1 MCQPAVDRLSS
12 LPAELQDEILVR
24 LDLRDAVR
32 NSVLSRT
39 WRDLWKSLSV
49 LSLSFPIGTQPS
61 VVDSILLPYIGPRV
75 SLFNFC
81 VNEAS
86 VGRIDDWL
94 VALSRCRVESIHISN
109 RLRSCDYFN
118 LHSSIFSLGDLVSLR
133 LVGCNIPPLPVG
145 FTSFPALQELDL
157 TFVNFPS
164 NEDKQLEAIIR
175 RSPFLH
181 TLFMC
186 NVCIPDGY
194 PDSVIEAPNLRV
206 LAFISE
212 YDYGWRFGE
221 LSCLE
226 YADVDAL
233 FCPQHEHDYGFSL
246 LGLITFKGSPSSVQY
261 AIFTL
266 FSLLCA
272 LL

>member
-1 MCQPAVDRLSS
+1 
-12 LPAELQDEILVR
+12 
-24 LDLRDAVR
+24 
-32 NSVLSRT
+32 
-39 WRDLWKSLSV
+39 
-49 LSLSFPIGTQPS
+49 
-61 VVDSILLPYIGPRV
+61 
-75 SLFNFC
+75 
-81 VNEAS
+81 
-86 VGRIDDWL
+86 
-94 VALSRCRVESIHISN
+94 
-109 RLRSCDYFN
+109 
-118 LHSSIFSLGDLVSLR
+118 VSLR

-145 FTSFPALQELDL
+145 FTGFPALQELDL
-157 TFVNFPS
+157 AFVNFPS

-233 FCPQHEHDYGFSL
+233 FCPQHEHDYGFFPCSVCSRSKAHHL
-246 LGLITFKGSPSSVQY
+246 LSS
-261 AIFTL
+261 TL
-266 FSLLCA
+266 FLLCSPYYV
-272 LL
+272 LCYKSRLKR